1 MNEFY
6 QYAEKTIALWDGL
19 NDDEKPRFKEL
30 LQKYLEEF
38 KSDEARKE
46 FLTLTKVV
54 ATDKM
59 KTSGDEERN
68 QSLQRLIDEVDELAK
83 TI

>member
-1 MNEFY
+1 M
-6 QYAEKTIALWDGL
+6 GCL